1 MPVFKDADEVYRCL
15 GGMFAAAVATDDFGG
30 SARDT
35 GLVVRL
41 IVTEPDCEMIIDFP
55 AGKVLTG
62 AAAEGLDST
71 VQLTMSGD
79 NSNKFWQGKLYF
91 TMAMAQRKVKMEG
104 NRPAALKLLPLTGPL
119 FEQYR
124 TTLKAEGREDLLLS

>member
-1 MPVFKDADEVYRCL
+1 MAAFTDPDEVYRCL
-15 GGMFAAAVATDDFGG
+15 GGMFSAAVAIDDFAAT
-30 SARDT
+30 ARET

-62 AAAEGLDST
+62 PAADGLDST

-79 NSNKFWQGKLYF
+79 NSNKFWQGKLNF

-104 NRPAALKLLPLTGPL
+104 NRAAALKLLPLTGSL
-119 FEQYR
+119 FEIYR
-124 TTLKAEGREDLLLS
+124 ETLKAEGREDLLLA